1 MSNKRNRTYKDLLI
15 IGVVV
20 LTIYLGFNMFHRGVV
35 IKEFHQN
42 TLDQAS
48 ILISDIDARLSG
60 IHEQGFNEQ
69 DNKEFIHQLIIIETN
84 LGVLHDTMPKN
95 LIHYYRY
102 KNGSGKSTDMFAL
115 ERILKAYRLFIRESI
130 NHKTIGT
137 EIDFVIE
144 EELINMKNDFEYIKD
159 KVMEIR
165 YNQITYKEF
174 GKEVEDIYKN
184 ISAKRVLEILESLG
198 ATPRYR

>member
-1 MSNKRNRTYKDLLI
+1 MSNKRNRTYKDFLI

-20 LTIYLGFNMFHRGVV
+20 LIIYLGFNMFHRGVV
-35 IKEFHQN
+35 IKEYHQN

-60 IHEQGFNEQ
+60 LHEQGLNEQ
-69 DNKEFIHQLIIIETN
+69 DNKEFIHELIIIETN

-115 ERILKAYRLFIRESI
+115 ERILKAYRLFIKESI
-130 NHKTIGT
+130 NNKTIGS

-144 EELINMKNDFEYIKD
+144 EELSNMKNDFEYIKD

-165 YNQITYKEF
+165 HNQITYKEF
-174 GKEVEDIYKN
+174 GKEVEDIYEN
-184 ISAKRVLEILESLG
+184 ISTKRVFEILESLG

>member
-1 MSNKRNRTYKDLLI
+1 MSNKRNRTYKDVLI
-15 IGVVV
+15 IGVVI

-35 IKEFHQN
+35 IKEYHQK
-42 TLDQAS
+42 TLDQTS
-48 ILISDIDARLSG
+48 ILISDIDARLRG
-60 IHEQGFNEQ
+60 LHEQGINDQ
-69 DNKEFIHQLIIIETN
+69 DNKEFIHELIIIETN

-102 KNGSGKSTDMFAL
+102 KNGSGKNTDMFAL

-130 NHKTIGT
+130 NNKTIGS
-137 EIDFVIE
+137 EINFVI
-144 EELINMKNDFEYIKD
+144 EELINMKNDFKYIKG

-165 YNQITYKEF
+165 HNELTYKEF
-174 GKEVEDIYKN
+174 GKEVEDIYEN
-184 ISAKRVLEILESLG
+184 ISATRVLEVLESLG